1 MHKEAEIRQPLI
13 LGDKTYT
20 DITDDVVAPVL
31 GKANKMWYVVF
42 TVAVLL
48 ALWGLGCV
56 TYTVGVGIGV
66 WGLNTTVGWAWDI
79 TNFVWWVG
87 IGHAGTL
94 ISAVLLLF
102 RQKWRMAIN
111 RSAEAMTIFAV
122 MMAGLFPLLHMG
134 RIWMVYW
141 MFPLPNQ
148 FGSLWVNF
156 NSPLLWD
163 VFAISTYFSVSL
175 VFWYIGLI
183 PDFATVRDRAL
194 KPLTKKIYSFLSFGW
209 TGNAKAWIRFEEVS
223 LVLAGL
229 ATPLVFSVHSIVSMD
244 FATSVIPGW
253 HTTIFPPYFVAGAIF
268 SGFAMVQTLLL
279 IARKVVNLENYITV
293 KHVEYMNIIIVITG
307 SMVGVA
313 YLSELFISW
322 YSGVEYEGY
331 AFLNRATGPYS
342 WSYYWMMSC
351 NVITPQLFWF
361 KKIRRSIVLSF
372 VLSIVVNIGMWFER
386 FVIIVTSLHRDY
398 VPSNW
403 DDFHPTFVDIGV
415 FMGTIGIFFVLFL
428 LYSRVFPVLAL
439 NELKTILKS
448 SGENYKS
455 GLATIPSGGG
465 PTGGSPSGDAPSS
478 GPQGGGPTGGDSS
491 GGDSGDKGSDSGSTQ
506 PSGIAP
512 EKEVGDQNPTTPQN
526 TGPTDAELK
535 KKLISRLGEASVSG
549 KDDLKSIDG
558 LGPVMEEKLNG
569 LGIYSLSQISRM
581 QAEDYETLNQLVDK
595 LAAKAKEDNWAG
607 QASKLIANKK
617 EA

>member
-1 MHKEAEIRQPLI
+1 MHKEAAIRKPLI
-13 LGDKTYT
+13 LGDKNYHQ
-20 DITDDVVAPVL
+20 ITEDVCAPVE
-31 GKANKMWYVVF
+31 GKANKLWYLAF
-42 TVAVLL
+42 TISAIV
-48 ALWGLGCV
+48 ALWGVGCIL
-56 TYTVGVGIGV
+56 YTIGRGIGV

-122 MMAGLFPLLHMG
+122 IMAALFPGIHMG
-134 RIWMVYW
+134 RIWIAYW
-141 MFPLPNQ
+141 VLPLPNT

-183 PDFATVRDRAL
+183 PDFATVRDRAQ
-194 KPLTKKIYSFLSFGW
+194 KAVPKFVYSVLSFGW
-209 TGNAKAWIRFEEVS
+209 TGNVKAWIRFEEVS

-279 IARKVVNLENYITV
+279 IARKVVSLEAYITR
-293 KHVEYMNIIIVITG
+293 KHIEYMNIIIVITG
-307 SMVGVA
+307 SMVGIA

-322 YSGVEYEGY
+322 YSGVEYEQY
-331 AFLNRATGPYS
+331 AFLNRATGPYW
-342 WSYYWMMSC
+342 WSYAAMMTC

-361 KKIRRSIVLSF
+361 EKIRKSLVMSF
-372 VLSIVVNIGMWFER
+372 ILSIFVNIGMWFER
-386 FVIIVTSLHRDY
+386 FVIIVTSLHRDFI
-398 VPSNW
+398 PSNW
-403 DDFHPTFVDIGV
+403 SMFHPTFVDIGIFV
-415 FMGTIGIFFVLFL
+415 GTIGIFFTLFL

-448 SGENYKS
+448 SGENYKKQ
-455 GLATIPSGGG
+455 
-465 PTGGSPSGDAPSS
+465 D
-478 GPQGGGPTGGDSS
+478 
-491 GGDSGDKGSDSGSTQ
+491 
-506 PSGIAP
+506 
-512 EKEVGDQNPTTPQN
+512 
-526 TGPTDAELK
+526 
-535 KKLISRLGEASVSG
+535 
-549 KDDLKSIDG
+549 
-558 LGPVMEEKLNG
+558 
-569 LGIYSLSQISRM
+569 
-581 QAEDYETLNQLVDK
+581 
-595 LAAKAKEDNWAG
+595 
-607 QASKLIANKK
+607 
-617 EA
+617 